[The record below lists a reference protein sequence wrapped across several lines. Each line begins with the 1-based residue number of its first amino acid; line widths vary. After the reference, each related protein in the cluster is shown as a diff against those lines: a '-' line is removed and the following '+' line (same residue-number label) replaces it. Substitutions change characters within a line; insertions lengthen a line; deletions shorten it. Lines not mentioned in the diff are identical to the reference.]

1 MNGVTWNF
9 FVMGKLNCILSFYF
23 THYYTNGFRQIIIAD
38 DQFEYYKSKYQLCSA
53 TKQLTGNEEATESII
68 HRKVSS

>member
-1 MNGVTWNF
+1 MNGLNWNF
-9 FVMGKLNCILSFYF
+9 FVMGKLFFISYF